1 MIRVRFLGTAAAR
14 PTVARNVSGIAVQRE
29 GESFLWDCGEGTQRQ
44 IMRYGSGFSFSH
56 IFITHAHADHFLGI
70 PGLLRTMGLQG
81 REEPMTVYGPAGSGP
96 LLEAA
101 VRMGVERLHFPVH
114 VRSLEDGERVDFRGW
129 AVHAFA
135 VDHGVAA
142 FGYALVEE
150 ARLGRFD
157 VEAVRRL
164 GVPEGPLYGR
174 LHRGETIEMD
184 GRVISPDDVVGQPRP
199 GRKVVYSGGTPP
211 DDVAGQPRPGRKV
224 VYSGDTR
231 PNRRTVEMAVGA
243 DLLIHEATFG
253 ADEDKRARE
262 TRHSTAAEAA
272 SVAAR
277 ARTRQLV
284 LTHISARYSDAP
296 RLLRRQARAVFAA
309 TEVAHDGLELEIG
322 YRE

>member
-1 MIRVRFLGTAAAR
+1 MIRVCFLGTAAAR
-14 PTVARNVSGIAVQRE
+14 PTVGRNVSGIAVQRE
-29 GESFLWDCGEGTQRQ
+29 GQSFLWDCGEGTQRQ
-44 IMRYGSGFSFSH
+44 IMRYGSGFSFAH

-81 REEPMTVYGPAGSGP
+81 REDPMTIYGPAAAGP
-96 LLEAA
+96 VLEAA
-101 VRMGVERLHFPVH
+101 VRMGLERLHFPVH
-114 VRSLEDGERVDFRGW
+114 VRSLEDGERIDFGDW

-135 VDHGVAA
+135 VSHGVAA
-142 FGYALVEE
+142 LGYALVEE

-157 VEAVRRL
+157 VDAVRRM

-174 LHRGETIEMD
+174 LHRGETIEVD
-184 GRVISPDDVVGQPRP
+184 GRVISPDDVVGP
-199 GRKVVYSGGTPP
+199 
-211 DDVAGQPRPGRKV
+211 PRPGRKV

-231 PNRRTVEMAVGA
+231 PHRRTVEMAVGA

-272 SVAAR
+272 GVAAR
-277 ARTRQLV
+277 ARARQLV

-296 RLLRRQARAVFAA
+296 RVLRGQARAVFTA

>member
-1 MIRVRFLGTAAAR
+1 MIRVHFLGTAAAR

-81 REEPMTVYGPAGSGP
+81 RDEPMTVYGPAGSGP

-101 VRMGVERLHFPVH
+101 VHMGVERLHFPVH
-114 VRSLEDGERVDFRGW
+114 VRCLEDGERVDFRGW

-142 FGYALVEE
+142 LGYALVEE
-150 ARLGRFD
+150 VRLGRFD

-174 LHRGETIEMD
+174 LHRGETIEVD
-184 GRVISPDDVVGQPRP
+184 GRVISPDDVVGP
-199 GRKVVYSGGTPP
+199 
-211 DDVAGQPRPGRKV
+211 PRPGRKV

-253 ADEDKRARE
+253 ADEGKRARE

-272 SVAAR
+272 DVAAR
-277 ARTRQLV
+277 ARARHLA

-296 RLLRRQARAVFAA
+296 RVLRRQARALFAA
-309 TEVAHDGLELEIG
+309 TDVAHDGLELEIG

>member
-1 MIRVRFLGTAAAR
+1 
-14 PTVARNVSGIAVQRE
+14 
-29 GESFLWDCGEGTQRQ
+29 
-44 IMRYGSGFSFSH
+44 
-56 IFITHAHADHFLGI
+56 
-70 PGLLRTMGLQG
+70 
-81 REEPMTVYGPAGSGP
+81 MTVYGPAGAGSV
-96 LLEAA
+96 LKDA
-101 VRMGVERLHFPVH
+101 VHMGVERLHFPVQ
-114 VRSLEDGERVDFRGW
+114 VRSLEDGDRIDFGGW
-129 AVHAFA
+129 GVHAFA

-142 FGYALVEE
+142 LGYALVEE

-174 LHRGETIEMD
+174 LHRGETIEVD
-184 GRVISPDDVVGQPRP
+184 GRVISPGDVVGP
-199 GRKVVYSGGTPP
+199 
-211 DDVAGQPRPGRKV
+211 PRPGRKV

-272 SVAAR
+272 RVAAR
-277 ARTRQLV
+277 ARARQLV
-284 LTHISARYSDAP
+284 LTHISARYADAP
-296 RLLRRQARAVFAA
+296 KVLRRQARAVFAA
-309 TEVAHDGLELEIG
+309 TEVAHDGLELKIG